1 MRGPGRPH
9 TTQTNQPSSL
19 NRAAAVTATALALT
33 GLAGTVDK
41 TTRSGEP

>member
-19 NRAAAVTATALALT
+19 NRGTSIAVAPALT
-33 GLAGTVDK
+33 GLAGTVRK
-41 TTRSGEP
+41 TIPSEED

>member
-1 MRGPGRPH
+1 MRGPLRPH
-9 TTQTNQPSSL
+9 TTQTSQPSPL
-19 NRAAAVTATALALT
+19 NRAAAITAASSALT

>member
-19 NRAAAVTATALALT
+19 NRGETITAAPPALT

-41 TTRSGEP
+41 TATSSEP